1 MSQNCPPHYIAKKR
15 VAGIERGTEWIEVIE
30 AYAGPE
36 AVRDYLQVELMTKA
50 LRLFT
55 RSETRK
61 TDLVKIVQAA
71 EALARLE
78 ARLER
83 TQYEIDEIED

>member
-36 AVRDYLQVELMTKA
+36 VVRHYLQVELMTKA

-55 RSETRK
+55 RPETRE
-61 TDLVKIVQAA
+61 TDLVKIGQAV
-71 EALARLE
+71 EALIQLDSRQKRAR
-78 ARLER
+78 
-83 TQYEIDEIED
+83 YEIDEIED